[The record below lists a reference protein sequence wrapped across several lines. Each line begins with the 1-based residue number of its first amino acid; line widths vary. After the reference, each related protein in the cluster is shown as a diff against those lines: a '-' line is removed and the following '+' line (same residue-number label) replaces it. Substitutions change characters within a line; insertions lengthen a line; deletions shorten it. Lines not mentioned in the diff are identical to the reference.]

1 MQHLRS
7 LSRKHANKRREQ
19 RQVLIEAHRARATS
33 VAMGKVRRKW
43 GYGRNMANRI
53 DTLTKGSKSATAAAS
68 KAKVKATAKGKRT
81 DKRSPDIQSIS
92 DSDDLVPKEER
103 QKMSRAA
110 AKKKMGDSDQE
121 WDDTDEAET
130 TIPKPKLL
138 TLKLRSEA
146 GARALNDRRG
156 TFWDNYKRN
165 KEDEDN
171 EVIGDDEEDEEDY
184 V

>member
-19 RQVLIEAHRARATS
+19 RQVLIEAHRARAAS

-53 DTLTKGSKSATAAAS
+53 DALTKGSKSATAAAS
-68 KAKVKATAKGKRT
+68 KAKAKGKRT
-81 DKRSPDIQSIS
+81 DTRSPDIQSVS
-92 DSDDLVPKEER
+92 DSDELVSKEDR

-110 AKKKMGDSDQE
+110 AQKKMGDSDQE
-121 WDDTDEAET
+121 WDDTDEGET
-130 TIPKPKLL
+130 TISKGKLL

-165 KEDEDN
+165 KENEDN
-171 EVIGDDEEDEEDY
+171 EDIEDDEEDEEDY
-184 V
+184 D